1 MSKSPKL
8 KDILLA
14 DDDHDDYD
22 YFDSALR
29 VLAIPYELRHAEDGE
44 MLFELLKEAVPDLL
58 FLDIDMPCK
67 DGITCITE
75 IRKNPL
81 YNHMPVIMFTA
92 HVHKEYINGTYE
104 NGANFYIV
112 KSTSISSLADK
123 LRKIFAVDWKSQLY
137 YPAKHEYVL
146 A

>member
-1 MSKSPKL
+1 MSQTPMP

-22 YFDSALR
+22 YFDSALQ

-44 MLFELLKEAVPDLL
+44 MLFELLQQSVPDLL

-67 DGITCITE
+67 DGVTCITE
-75 IRKNPL
+75 IRKNPS
-81 YNHMPVIMFTA
+81 YNHMPVIMFSA
-92 HVHKEYINGTYE
+92 HIHKEYIDKTYQ
-104 NGANFYIV
+104 NGANFYLV
-112 KSTSISSLADK
+112 KSTSVRTLTDK
-123 LRKIFAVDWKSQLY
+123 LRKIFAVDWASQLY

-146 A
+146 G